1 VLSSTNLE
9 FFDSSLKTL
18 ARKLCGQKQQVGI
31 LFAEVFG
38 GKPLAKVPSVKFLRT
53 EGTYD
58 VWQLNR
64 GNFISPQKLLADG
77 LYEN

>member
-1 VLSSTNLE
+1 LE

-38 GKPLAKVPSVKFLRT
+38 GKPLAKVPSVKFLRV
-53 EGTYD
+53 EGAYD
-58 VWQLNR
+58 V
-64 GNFISPQKLLADG
+64 LAVESAKF
-77 LYEN
+77 YFTSKTAR